1 MAFNGEK
8 VFAKQCLSGRMNIDC
23 HLSFNRNVK
32 DISGPL
38 TLVEMREWKAMRLK
52 QIHVMKPN
60 RTLVFVKSLSLTLS
74 ILRIFKHSLQ
84 TAYYNAPYFIFG
96 SFYFSSASLHFHNQ

>member
-8 VFAKQCLSGRMNIDC
+8 VFAKQCLSGRLNIDC

-32 DISGPL
+32 DISGPP

-52 QIHVMKPN
+52 QIHAMKPN

-74 ILRIFKHSLQ
+74 FLRILRRSL
-84 TAYYNAPYFIFG
+84 
-96 SFYFSSASLHFHNQ
+96 

>member
-1 MAFNGEK
+1 MNSRFKALNPYRNRNTGMAFNGEK
-8 VFAKQCLSGRMNIDC
+8 VFAKQCLSGRLNIDC

-32 DISGPL
+32 DISGIP

-52 QIHVMKPN
+52 QIHAMKLN

-74 ILRIFKHSLQ
+74 FLRILRRSL
-84 TAYYNAPYFIFG
+84 
-96 SFYFSSASLHFHNQ
+96 

>member
-8 VFAKQCLSGRMNIDC
+8 VFAKQCISGRLNIDC

-32 DISGPL
+32 DISGLP

-52 QIHVMKPN
+52 QKHAMKPS
-60 RTLVFVKSLSLTLS
+60 RILVSVKSLSLTLS
-74 ILRIFKHSLQ
+74 FLSISRSSL
-84 TAYYNAPYFIFG
+84 
-96 SFYFSSASLHFHNQ
+96 